1 MRKLIALTAAM
12 MSMGLVIGCEGPS
25 ASTNATTQ
33 STTEASTNPAH
44 TATAVAEIAP
54 AKAAS
59 TQPSEG
65 NTTGS
70 VTFTQTGQDQVKVV
84 VDLKGLPPGEHG
96 FHIHEKGDLSAP
108 DLSSAGGHF
117 NPMHH
122 EHGAPT
128 AAQHHAGDLGNITAD
143 ADGTVKK
150 EITVEGLSIG
160 TGKPDDIIGKAVIVH
175 EKPDDLKS
183 QPSGA
188 AGARIAGGVIEEKS

>member
-1 MRKLIALTAAM
+1 
-12 MSMGLVIGCEGPS
+12 
-25 ASTNATTQ
+25 
-33 STTEASTNPAH
+33 
-44 TATAVAEIAP
+44 
-54 AKAAS
+54 
-59 TQPSEG
+59 
-65 NTTGS
+65 
-70 VTFTQTGQDQVKVV
+70 
-84 VDLKGLPPGEHG
+84 
-96 FHIHEKGDLSAP
+96 
-108 DLSSAGGHF
+108 
-117 NPMHH
+117 MHH